1 MYDGAA
7 MVIPANPHASARAD
21 PESPGPPKPP
31 SPTRRRLAMRRVA
44 VVGGVVLALVVA
56 VLWIE
61 VGLPGR
67 RVPIIYAPN
76 HVDSGLSHFDF
87 TTPPCVP
94 LVNEPG
100 PGDVPDDTVSVRYL
114 GAGGMLVRWRG
125 AALLTAP
132 FYTNPSLPRVLFGR
146 LDPDEHAID
155 AELGPLDLDDVRA
168 LLVGHS
174 HYDHMGDLVPVAR
187 GYARNAAIYVN
198 PTGRHMLAPY
208 SDLAARSK
216 ALDPHS
222 NEWIWLRDDDDNPLP
237 IRFRAIASDHA
248 PHSRFFRFAHRQL
261 TEDWTQEWS
270 EIPIRRF
277 VDGRTLAFVI
287 ELLDEDLATVRFRIH
302 YQDAASGP
310 PAGYDG
316 LSAGLEIDL
325 AVLCL
330 PSAHL
335 VEGYPEQLLA
345 HLRVRHAMV
354 THYEDFFSQR
364 DDTRFVGALTDARA
378 ASFLATVKAAADR
391 QPDAS
396 SGPLACG
403 CGPCAD
409 AWSMPF
415 PGERLRFAPRP

>member
-1 MYDGAA
+1 M
-7 MVIPANPHASARAD
+7 
-21 PESPGPPKPP
+21 
-31 SPTRRRLAMRRVA
+31 
-44 VVGGVVLALVVA
+44 
-56 VLWIE
+56 
-61 VGLPGR
+61 
-67 RVPIIYAPN
+67 
-76 HVDSGLSHFDF
+76 
-87 TTPPCVP
+87 
-94 LVNEPG
+94 
-100 PGDVPDDTVSVRYL
+100 
-114 GAGGMLVRWRG
+114 
-125 AALLTAP
+125 
-132 FYTNPSLPRVLFGR
+132 
-146 LDPDEHAID
+146 
-155 AELGPLDLDDVRA
+155 RA

-277 VDGRTLAFVI
+277 VDGRMLAFVI
-287 ELLDEDLATVRFRIH
+287 ELRDEDLATVRFQIH

-378 ASFLATVKAAADR
+378 ASFLAAVKAAADR

-396 SGPLACG
+396 SGPLAVRMRPVCRRLV
-403 CGPCAD
+403 D
-409 AWSMPF
+409 AVP
-415 PGERLRFAPRP
+415 RRALALRAAALGQSRFGHIRRRSISGGKGSVESRSRPVSVRGACLTRVPRRAYIAASPSRSKNPDHSISRFDVAGAAGND